1 MTQSPKT
8 PKETAAAT
16 SGVADYAAIAVIAVD
31 RAVADLRRG
40 LPVLLLPGAT
50 EKGADG
56 KGADALLV
64 QAAETVTNQGLEQLL
79 SLAGDPSSSAE
90 SQASSPEDSPEDS
103 PEYPLVRAS
112 LVVTAR
118 RGEVLILSSATNP
131 GGTDPGGTEENRE
144 PQTDSILVLPL
155 PTDFDTGLLA
165 GLADPTSKEAAG
177 PFAHLPASPA
187 KPGGIHDAALSL
199 ARMAHLLPACVT
211 VPLEASHFDAPLL
224 NSGQGAPV
232 TPAQQWALSKG
243 LLTVGAEDLLASHH
257 SCGATLTPVVTARV
271 PLALAEKA
279 QIHVYRPEDGG
290 QEHLAIVIGEP
301 APDQSVLTRI
311 HSSCFTG
318 DLLESLRCDCGE
330 QLHGALAAIAKNG
343 SGILLYLTQEG
354 RGIGLVNKLRAYHL
368 QDQGFDTFEAN
379 EQLGFEADERVFS
392 AAAQMLE
399 DLGVSRVRLLT
410 NNPRKV
416 AALEHCGIT
425 VEERVPHAFPTND
438 HNEAYLSTKARR
450 GGHIL

>member
-1 MTQSPKT
+1 MTQPPKDPT
-8 PKETAAAT
+8 ESAEAAT
-16 SGVADYAAIAVIAVD
+16 TGVANHAAIAVD
-31 RAVADLRRG
+31 RAVVDLRRG
-40 LPVLLLPGAT
+40 LPVLLLPEA
-50 EKGADG
+50 EE

-64 QAAETVTNQGLEQLL
+64 QAAETVTNQGLKRLL
-79 SLAGDPSSSAE
+79 SLAGGASSSAG
-90 SQASSPEDSPEDS
+90 SQGSSPASSP
-103 PEYPLVRAS
+103 VRAS

-131 GGTDPGGTEENRE
+131 SGATPGETEENKE
-144 PQTDSILVLPL
+144 PQVDSILVLPL

-177 PFAHLPASPA
+177 PFAHLPATPA
-187 KPGGIHDAALSL
+187 KPGGVHDAALSL

-211 VPLEASHFDAPLL
+211 VPLEISHFDSSSMD
-224 NSGQGAPV
+224 SGPENFV
-232 TPAQQWALSKG
+232 TTAQQWALGAG
-243 LLTVGAEDLLASHH
+243 LLAVCTEDLLASRD
-257 SCGATLTPVVTARV
+257 SSDVTLVPVVTARV

-290 QEHLAIVIGEP
+290 QEHFAIVIGEP
-301 APDQSVLTRI
+301 APDQPVLTRI

-330 QLHGALAAIAKNG
+330 QLHGALATIAENG
-343 SGILLYLTQEG
+343 AGVLLYLTQEG

-368 QDQGFDTFEAN
+368 QDRGFDTFEAN

-392 AAAQMLE
+392 AAAQMLG
-399 DLGVSRVRLLT
+399 DLGFSRVRLLT

-425 VEERVPHAFPTND
+425 VEERVAHAFPAND
-438 HNEAYLSTKARR
+438 HNEAYLKTKARR